1 MDAAVPGDAP
11 QSPQGLPALPPP
23 PIPGH
28 RSPSRKATWRGRPRA
43 QSRRGARGRAPEA
56 AGAPSRGRR
65 GASEDGRED
74 GTGADRGKWPLRR
87 QGGQARAGQGGG
99 LPGACPGMPTGAPP
113 RLGRTSSPS
122 GWQRAGPGGRGRP
135 RPWGGAR
142 EALCDRI
149 LWVFLLCVAS
159 GVLALGSGTS
169 LSRSFFSLAEDD
181 AGKQS
186 RQRAVKRQPSKAGV
200 GRGREGTHWG
210 SGTSWNLVLGGQQDS
225 EEAYVRRLQKY
236 FSRKSRNHPAYSK
249 ILGRDAAGTPYYDW
263 NASYPGAHE
272 WTAGYMAMAKE
283 VGGQAL
289 AGRLEEDAEHA
300 RSLYTPG
307 SLYKLL
313 TRIFP
318 ESTSVGPWRD
328 PKWAAHLAGMREGG
342 ALRRRLRAA

>member
-1 MDAAVPGDAP
+1 
-11 QSPQGLPALPPP
+11 
-23 PIPGH
+23 
-28 RSPSRKATWRGRPRA
+28 
-43 QSRRGARGRAPEA
+43 
-56 AGAPSRGRR
+56 
-65 GASEDGRED
+65 
-74 GTGADRGKWPLRR
+74 
-87 QGGQARAGQGGG
+87 
-99 LPGACPGMPTGAPP
+99 MPTGAPP

-135 RPWGGAR
+135 RPWGGTR

-169 LSRSFFSLAEDD
+169 LSRSFFSQTQDD
-181 AGKQS
+181 AENQS
-186 RQRAVKRQPSKAGV
+186 RQRAVKGQPSKAGV
-200 GRGREGTHWG
+200 GRGREGRHWG

-249 ILGRDAAGTPYYDW
+249 ILRRDAAGTPYYDW
-263 NASYPGAHE
+263 NASYPGARE

-289 AGRLEEDAEHA
+289 AGRLEEDAQHA

-328 PKWAAHLAGMREGG
+328 PKWAAHRAGMGGGG
-342 ALRRRLRAA
+342 ALRRRQQAA